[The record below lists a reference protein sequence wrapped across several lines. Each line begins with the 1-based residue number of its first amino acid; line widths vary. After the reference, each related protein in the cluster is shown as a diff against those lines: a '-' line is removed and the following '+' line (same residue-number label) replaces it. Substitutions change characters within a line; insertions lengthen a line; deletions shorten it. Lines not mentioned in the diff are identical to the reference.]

1 MSSLKAPKSAP
12 RTGGGKRTELEAGTY
27 PGRLVQVIDFD
38 FQPTRPFQV
47 HAKPPDHCI
56 MTSYDLADECIL
68 DENGEPDEERPLW
81 ISEDLP
87 MNPPTSDLA
96 ESTKRYKALDPDL
109 HHDGDWS
116 AVVSEAVNITIVI
129 NKVGDKEYQN
139 IVSTAP
145 MRAKDKARMPE
156 LKNEPKVFALSDPD
170 LETFLSFP
178 EWLQEKIKGNL
189 EFAGSPLEKLLKGGG
204 EKEEEQEDEPKQ
216 KPKKAPKVEEDD
228 DDEDW

>member
-1 MSSLKAPKSAP
+1 
-12 RTGGGKRTELEAGTY
+12 
-27 PGRLVQVIDFD
+27 
-38 FQPTRPFQV
+38 
-47 HAKPPDHCI
+47 
-56 MTSYDLADECIL
+56 
-68 DENGEPDEERPLW
+68 
-81 ISEDLP
+81 
-87 MNPPTSDLA
+87 MNPLTSDLA
-96 ESTKRYKALDPDL
+96 KSTKRYKALDPDL

-170 LETFLSFP
+170 MDVFLSLP

-189 EFAGSPLEKLLKGGG
+189 EFAGSPLEKRSEERRVGKECRSGGG
-204 EKEEEQEDEPKQ
+204 P
-216 KPKKAPKVEEDD
+216 
-228 DDEDW
+228 